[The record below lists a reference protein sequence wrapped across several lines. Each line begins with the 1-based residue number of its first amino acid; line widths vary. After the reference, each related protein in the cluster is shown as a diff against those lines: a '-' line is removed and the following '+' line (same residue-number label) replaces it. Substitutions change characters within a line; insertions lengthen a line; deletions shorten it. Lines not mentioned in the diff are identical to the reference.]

1 MATLDS
7 RILALKGMIDDLSI
21 YQRKGKT
28 VVRYRYN
35 VRKKRKPTPEQM
47 RTRLAW
53 ANVYALWRAFPEGR
67 KPLFQGRRPGTTDQN
82 MFVSHNMHNEAVYL
96 TRPQLQSGGSV
107 VTTLAVSDGTLRPI
121 KLRLADG
128 RVTTNI
134 KTGGW
139 EPSVG
144 STVGEMAAAILEH
157 NEAFQPCDILR
168 HYVAK
173 QYWDVVNQMPRTRV
187 ECTDLPLDP
196 HDERLLADAV
206 GNCCGF
212 GVADGHIAATS
223 EVEGGMAWVHMSKK
237 EETTLVSPQRL
248 LCTNAYMA
256 QYGSEEA
263 FEAACLSYGVKR
275 NDIDNN

>member
-1 MATLDS
+1 MAAP
-7 RILALKGMIDDLSI
+7 LAK
-21 YQRKGKT
+21 
-28 VVRYRYN
+28 
-35 VRKKRKPTPEQM
+35 
-47 RTRLAW
+47 
-53 ANVYALWRAFPEGR
+53 WRR
-67 KPLFQGRRPGTTDQN
+67 QYWNTTK
-82 MFVSHNMHNEAVYL
+82 H
-96 TRPQLQSGGSV
+96 
-107 VTTLAVSDGTLRPI
+107 
-121 KLRLADG
+121 
-128 RVTTNI
+128 
-134 KTGGW
+134 
-139 EPSVG
+139 G

-223 EVEGGMAWVHMSKK
+223 EVEGGMAWVHISKK